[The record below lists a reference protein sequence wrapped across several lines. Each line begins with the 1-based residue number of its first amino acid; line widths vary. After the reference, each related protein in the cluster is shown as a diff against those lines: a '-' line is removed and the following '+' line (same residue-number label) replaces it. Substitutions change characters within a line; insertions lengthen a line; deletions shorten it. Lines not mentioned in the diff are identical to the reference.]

1 MRSSSSKK
9 NKKWRR
15 RKAKKLL
22 TKINEGLVAF
32 SDKII
37 PLTKAE
43 RKSMYKWKM
52 RNLGL
57 FNKKV
62 NVRARKAA
70 IKELDKRLGFKS

>member
-1 MRSSSSKK
+1 MRLSSSKR

-22 TKINEGLVAF
+22 TKRNEGLVAF
-32 SDKII
+32 SYKII

-43 RKSMYKWKM
+43 RKSMYKWEM
-52 RNLGL
+52 QNLGL

-62 NVRARKAA
+62 TVRARKAA
-70 IKELDKRLGFKS
+70 IKELDNRLDFKS